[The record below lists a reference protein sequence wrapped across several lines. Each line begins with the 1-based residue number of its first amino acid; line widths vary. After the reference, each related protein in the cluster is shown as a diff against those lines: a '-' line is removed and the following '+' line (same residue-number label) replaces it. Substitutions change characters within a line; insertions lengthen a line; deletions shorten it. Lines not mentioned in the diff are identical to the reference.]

1 MSEVKVGDEYIR
13 SRGDVTRWTVRAVS
27 EDRYYAWIEGEGG
40 VHLTVVIET
49 LLSNSGDYVKVVPF
63 FGIGKSY
70 QFRHGAA
77 DGFVYR
83 AIELK
88 MFGGKRYAILERYK
102 GGKPDAIISLG
113 EDSFDTY
120 KEI

>member
-1 MSEVKVGDEYIR
+1 MT
-13 SRGDVTRWTVRAVS
+13 VT
-27 EDRYYAWIEGEGG
+27 
-40 VHLTVVIET
+40 IET
-49 LLSNSGDYVKVVPF
+49 LLSNSGDYAKVAPF
-63 FGIGKSY
+63 FRIGKSY

-83 AIELK
+83 VIELK
-88 MFGGKRYAILERYK
+88 KFGGKRYAILERYK